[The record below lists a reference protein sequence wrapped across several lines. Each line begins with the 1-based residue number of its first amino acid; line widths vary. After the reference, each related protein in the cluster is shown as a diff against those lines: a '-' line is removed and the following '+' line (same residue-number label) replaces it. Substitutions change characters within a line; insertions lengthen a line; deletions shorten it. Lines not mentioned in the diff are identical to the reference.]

1 MLTIEHLA
9 TREFVSEN
17 KELFEE
23 VSKEYKFSSGLRIR
37 KYTQLNY
44 KKILKEI
51 IDFMTGYIDYKEKN
65 TGKYKGQ
72 VMATARSF
80 YNNMFM
86 DDHKYRKELF
96 ISDMKDSYESFLRG
110 TKQLQEFLESN
121 LERSKPD
128 PEFHQLMIMTDNQ
141 YRKLSKVCR
150 DDMQIYLWLATEDS
164 VVYNYTVSAKLRAD
178 FIDTSTPV
186 IHPKKIKKEDIE
198 KGEAGD

>member
-1 MLTIEHLA
+1 MLTTEHLA
-9 TREFVSEN
+9 TREFVAEN

-23 VSKEYKFSSGLRIR
+23 VSKEYKFSSKFRIK

-51 IDFMTGYIDYKEKN
+51 TDFVTGYVDYKEKN
-65 TGKYKGQ
+65 TGEYKGK
-72 VMATARSF
+72 VMSTAKSF

-86 DDHKYRKELF
+86 DSHKYRKELF
-96 ISDMKDSYESFLRG
+96 IADMKNSYEDFLRG
-110 TKQLQEFLESN
+110 TKQLQDFLEAN
-121 LERSKPD
+121 LERSKAD

-164 VVYNYTVSAKLRAD
+164 PIYNHTISPKLRAD
-178 FIDTSTPV
+178 FIDISTPV
-186 IHPKKIKKEDIE
+186 IHPKKIKKEDIQ
-198 KGEAGD
+198 KSEAGD